1 MEGWRMDKLY
11 QMGKTE
17 GGSQRPKPILDFAPY
32 IECFLDFAP
41 YIECFLD
48 PLPNTIDP
56 LPDFLPKILPELYIP
71 YTVPKI
77 LPDLHFA
84 PYITTNI
91 EQYQITYW
99 RNK

>member
-1 MEGWRMDKLY
+1 MDKLY

-32 IECFLDFAP
+32 IECFREFAP
-41 YIECFLD
+41 YMPEPFLD
-48 PLPNTIDP
+48 VAPNV
-56 LPDFLPKILPELYIP
+56 PDFLPKILPELYIP

>member
-41 YIECFLD
+41 YVPTAADL
-48 PLPNTIDP
+48 
-56 LPDFLPKILPELYIP
+56 IP

>member
-17 GGSQRPKPILDFAPY
+17 GGSQRPKPI
-32 IECFLDFAP
+32 LDFAP